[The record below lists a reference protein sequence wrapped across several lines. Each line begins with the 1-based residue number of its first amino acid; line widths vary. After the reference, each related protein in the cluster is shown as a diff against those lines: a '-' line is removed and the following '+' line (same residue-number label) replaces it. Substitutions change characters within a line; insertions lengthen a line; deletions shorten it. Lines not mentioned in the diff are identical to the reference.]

1 ESSPSS
7 VSDSSTL
14 DVRLKEKGMHEPEG
28 KTSPIAWV
36 ALISLWMLCSASS
49 IMWLSFSVVSDISR
63 QWLSVDLSA
72 VNWIANATALMSVT
86 EHGWLLVQSNRLN
99 LPTWCQISYH
109 YDRAVFDFCTTDYI
123 NYTSHYAAIPLG
135 AAISQLAIPAICK
148 SVEEFPRVVIV
159 SAVYSTLAAAPF
171 FFLPGLPKDA
181 PSFTASSKRTPFLK
195 ACRALFKSVN
205 FLLLMFMFSIN
216 LGLESSIVA
225 LLNPI
230 MLPYGYTNEQAGIAG
245 FVRLFSGFLAGAVTG
260 PLIDRT
266 GQHMLILRL
275 FVPLLA
281 FTYVMM
287 YIQIIP
293 NAILVVCMACVL
305 NGFVTLLLLP
315 TMLEIASEITY
326 PVSESLSTSVLWAA
340 AEIASFVMT
349 LVMDLMKSG
358 DKSTP
363 PNNMQNALLFAMV
376 LACVGTIPIVFF
388 KGKMR
393 RLAQDINFEQV
404 TTKDDNE
411 IED

>member
-1 ESSPSS
+1 MAGCWFRAIALVCPPGA
-7 VSDSSTL
+7 
-14 DVRLKEKGMHEPEG
+14 RF
-28 KTSPIAWV
+28 PIAMLGQCI
-36 ALISLWMLCSASS
+36 ASLGQPFIFNISTKFASVWFSA
-49 IMWLSFSVVSDISR
+49 R
-63 QWLSVDLSA
+63 HRGT
-72 VNWIANATALMSVT
+72 ANTILT
-86 EHGWLLVQSNRLN
+86 
-99 LPTWCQISYH
+99 
-109 YDRAVFDFCTTDYI
+109 
-123 NYTSHYAAIPLG
+123 IPLG

-148 SVEEFPRVVIV
+148 STEEFPRVIIV
-159 SAVYSTLAAAPF
+159 TAVYSTLAAAPF
-171 FFLPGLPKDA
+171 FFLPGLPKDS
-181 PSFTASSKRTPFLK
+181 PSYTASSKRTPFFQG
-195 ACRALFKSVN
+195 CRALFKSVN
-205 FLLLMFMFSIN
+205 FLLLLFMFSIN
-216 LGLESSIVA
+216 MGLESSIVA

-275 FVPLLA
+275 FVPALA

-293 NAILVVCMACVL
+293 SAILVVCMACVL

-358 DKSTP
+358 SDTTP
-363 PNNMQNALLFAMV
+363 PNNMKNALLFAMI
-376 LACVGTIPIVFF
+376 LACVGALPIAFF

-393 RLAQDINFEQV
+393 RLAQDINFAQV
-404 TTKDDNE
+404 ALKD
-411 IED
+411 EDAMED